1 MRQLLKSLATAT
13 LVTGCATAPIAPPQA
28 IDNVNVLDGT
38 WKGNISSS
46 LGTSRTEL
54 VIKNGQ
60 YRAVEGPALD
70 LATPGEIWL
79 DGDRT
84 VFESVRS
91 VGTVTLHERDG
102 KRVIQLDG
110 KNKDG
115 QPDFSA
121 EMTEAPIAPPQAID
135 NVNVLDGTWKGN
147 ISSSLGTSRT
157 EWVIKNG
164 QYRAVE
170 GPGLD
175 LTTPGEIWLDGDRT
189 VFESVRSVGTVTLHE
204 RDGKRVIR
212 LDGKSKD
219 AEPDFSAEMTEA
231 K

>member
-13 LVTGCATAPIAPPQA
+13 LVTGCAT
-28 IDNVNVLDGT
+28 
-38 WKGNISSS
+38 
-46 LGTSRTEL
+46 
-54 VIKNGQ
+54 
-60 YRAVEGPALD
+60 
-70 LATPGEIWL
+70 
-79 DGDRT
+79 
-84 VFESVRS
+84 
-91 VGTVTLHERDG
+91 
-102 KRVIQLDG
+102 
-110 KNKDG
+110 
-115 QPDFSA
+115 
-121 EMTEAPIAPPQAID
+121 APIAPPQAID

>member
-1 MRQLLKSLATAT
+1 
-13 LVTGCATAPIAPPQA
+13 
-28 IDNVNVLDGT
+28 
-38 WKGNISSS
+38 
-46 LGTSRTEL
+46 
-54 VIKNGQ
+54 
-60 YRAVEGPALD
+60 
-70 LATPGEIWL
+70 
-79 DGDRT
+79 
-84 VFESVRS
+84 
-91 VGTVTLHERDG
+91 
-102 KRVIQLDG
+102 
-110 KNKDG
+110 
-115 QPDFSA
+115 
-121 EMTEAPIAPPQAID
+121 
-135 NVNVLDGTWKGN
+135 VLDGTWKGN